1 MQSFLAKRYKAPVAK
16 MIAQIFDFSTP
27 IEFDPFVETI
37 EEFLNFKT
45 DQVFELAFK
54 IYDYD

>member
-1 MQSFLAKRYKAPVAK
+1 

-45 DQVFELAFK
+45 EQVFELAFK